1 MIDPYSDRLRVAVP
15 SEAPGGLDSARSG
28 HFGRSPY
35 FTLVDIV
42 GGEIGPVDVVVN
54 RPHSDGGCMAPVL
67 TLGENFV
74 DAVIVAG
81 IGQRPLLA
89 CVQAGIRVFAGEDRA
104 DVRSAV
110 EAFVEMEL
118 SPVGPDATCR
128 H

>member
-1 MIDPYSDRLRVAVP
+1 MIDSYSDRLRVAVP